1 MAETDGLE
9 TGGLVPPGFALPREG
24 GGPPLEKGLTL
35 HQLRTFRAV
44 AEQLSFSAAAHELSI
59 SQPSVSYQVKELEA
73 VLGLPL
79 IDRLGKR
86 VRLTEAGEV
95 LYEYARRTLT
105 LLDEAALVM
114 DQMRG
119 IERGTLRVGASTTVG
134 IYLIPLALGAY
145 KKLHPNLAVS
155 LEIGAREPLQDR
167 LRRGLLDLAVLSPP
181 IADPDLESTP
191 FMDDELV
198 MVVPVGHRLAG
209 GRGLTLRDFAGE
221 SFLMREAGSGTRLA
235 VEMAARRDG
244 VTLQVGME
252 LGSNGAIKHAVE
264 AGLGVAVLSRHAVEL
279 ERKGGGLVVVQI
291 EGFPIL
297 RPWSM
302 AYLRRRKL
310 PAAVDQFIGFL
321 RARQWETKR

>member
-1 MAETDGLE
+1 MAETLG
-9 TGGLVPPGFALPREG
+9 V
-24 GGPPLEKGLTL
+24 EKGVTL

-105 LLDEAALVM
+105 LLDEATLVM
-114 DQMRG
+114 EQMRG

-134 IYLIPLALGAY
+134 IYVIPLALGAY
-145 KKLHPNLAVS
+145 KKLHPNLALS
-155 LEIGAREPLQDR
+155 LEIGARETLQER
-167 LRRGLLDLAVLSPP
+167 VKRGVLDLAVLSLP
-181 IADPDLESTP
+181 IADPDLESTS

-198 MVVPVGHRLAG
+198 MVVPAGHRLAG
-209 GRGLTLRDFAGE
+209 RSNLTLRDFTGE
-221 SFLMREAGSGTRLA
+221 SFLMREPGSGTRIA
-235 VEMAARRDG
+235 VQMASRAAG
-244 VTLQVGME
+244 VSLQVGME

-264 AGLGVAVLSRHAVEL
+264 AGLGVAVLSSHAIEL
-279 ERKGGGLVVVQI
+279 ERRGGGLVVVDI

-297 RPWSM
+297 RPWSIVH
-302 AYLRRRKL
+302 LRRRQL
-310 PAAVDQFIGFL
+310 PSAVGQFIEFL
-321 RARQWETKR
+321 RDRSWEA

>member
-1 MAETDGLE
+1 MVERAMAETLG
-9 TGGLVPPGFALPREG
+9 V
-24 GGPPLEKGLTL
+24 EKGVTL

-105 LLDEAALVM
+105 LLDEATLVM
-114 DQMRG
+114 EQMRG

-134 IYLIPLALGAY
+134 IYVIPLALGAY
-145 KKLHPNLAVS
+145 KKLHPNLALS
-155 LEIGAREPLQDR
+155 LEIGARETLQER
-167 LRRGLLDLAVLSPP
+167 VKRGVLDLAVLSLP
-181 IADPDLESTP
+181 IADPDLESTS

-198 MVVPVGHRLAG
+198 MVVPAGHPLAG
-209 GRGLTLRDFAGE
+209 RSNLTLRDFTGE
-221 SFLMREAGSGTRLA
+221 SFLMREPGSGTRIA
-235 VEMAARRDG
+235 VQMASRAAG
-244 VTLQVGME
+244 VSLQVGME

-264 AGLGVAVLSRHAVEL
+264 AGLGVAVLSSHAIEL
-279 ERKGGGLVVVQI
+279 ERRGGGLVVVDI

-297 RPWSM
+297 RPWSIVH
-302 AYLRRRKL
+302 LRRRQL
-310 PAAVDQFIGFL
+310 PSAVGQFIEFL
-321 RARQWETKR
+321 RDRRWEA

>member
-1 MAETDGLE
+1 MAE
-9 TGGLVPPGFALPREG
+9 
-24 GGPPLEKGLTL
+24 PLGVEKGVTL

-105 LLDEAALVM
+105 LLDEATLVM
-114 DQMRG
+114 EQMRG

-134 IYLIPLALGAY
+134 IYVIPLALGAY
-145 KKLHPNLAVS
+145 KKLHPNLALS
-155 LEIGAREPLQDR
+155 LEIGARETLQER
-167 LRRGLLDLAVLSPP
+167 VKRGVLDLAVLSLP
-181 IADPDLESTP
+181 IADPDLESTS

-198 MVVPVGHRLAG
+198 MVVPAGHTLAG
-209 GRGLTLRDFAGE
+209 RSRLTLRDFTGE
-221 SFLMREAGSGTRLA
+221 SFLMREPGSGTRIA
-235 VEMAARRDG
+235 VEMASRRAG
-244 VTLQVGME
+244 VSLQVGME

-264 AGLGVAVLSRHAVEL
+264 AGLGVAVLSSHAIEL
-279 ERKGGGLVVVQI
+279 ERRGGGLVVVDIQ
-291 EGFPIL
+291 GFPIL
-297 RPWSM
+297 RPWNIVH
-302 AYLRRRKL
+302 LRRRQL
-310 PAAVDQFIGFL
+310 PSAVSQFIEFL
-321 RARQWETKR
+321 RDRRWEM

>member
-1 MAETDGLE
+1 MAETLG
-9 TGGLVPPGFALPREG
+9 V
-24 GGPPLEKGLTL
+24 EKGVTL

-105 LLDEAALVM
+105 LLDEATLVM
-114 DQMRG
+114 EQMRG

-134 IYLIPLALGAY
+134 IYVIPLALGAY
-145 KKLHPNLAVS
+145 KKLHPNLALS
-155 LEIGAREPLQDR
+155 LEIGARETLQER
-167 LRRGLLDLAVLSPP
+167 VKRGVLDLAVLSLP
-181 IADPDLESTP
+181 IADPDLESTS

-198 MVVPVGHRLAG
+198 MVVPAGHPLAG
-209 GRGLTLRDFAGE
+209 RSNLTLRDFTGE
-221 SFLMREAGSGTRLA
+221 SFLMREPGSGTRIA
-235 VEMAARRDG
+235 VQMASRAAG
-244 VTLQVGME
+244 VSLQVGME

-264 AGLGVAVLSRHAVEL
+264 AGLGVAVLSSHAIEL
-279 ERKGGGLVVVQI
+279 ERRGGGLVVVDI
-291 EGFPIL
+291 EGFPLL
-297 RPWSM
+297 RPWSIVH
-302 AYLRRRKL
+302 LRRRQL
-310 PAAVDQFIGFL
+310 PSAVGQFIGFL
-321 RARQWETKR
+321 RDRRWEA

>member
-1 MAETDGLE
+1 MAETLG
-9 TGGLVPPGFALPREG
+9 V
-24 GGPPLEKGLTL
+24 EKGVTL

-105 LLDEAALVM
+105 LLDEATLVM
-114 DQMRG
+114 EQMRG

-134 IYLIPLALGAY
+134 IYVIPLALGAY
-145 KKLHPNLAVS
+145 KKLHPNLALS
-155 LEIGAREPLQDR
+155 LEIGARETLQER
-167 LRRGLLDLAVLSPP
+167 VKRGVLDLAVLSLP
-181 IADPDLESTP
+181 IADPDLESTS

-198 MVVPVGHRLAG
+198 MVVPAGHRLAG
-209 GRGLTLRDFAGE
+209 RSNLTLRDFTGE
-221 SFLMREAGSGTRLA
+221 SFLMREPGSGTRIA
-235 VEMAARRDG
+235 VEIASRAAG
-244 VTLQVGME
+244 VSLQVGME

-264 AGLGVAVLSRHAVEL
+264 AGLGVAVLSSHAIEL
-279 ERKGGGLVVVQI
+279 ERRGGGLVVVDI

-297 RPWSM
+297 RPWSIVH
-302 AYLRRRKL
+302 LRRRQL
-310 PAAVDQFIGFL
+310 PSAVGQFIEFL
-321 RARQWETKR
+321 RDRRWEA